1 MKKTLAAILLSSA
14 LAILPLS
21 SQADEALAKM
31 QIETIAT
38 GLVPNLPSGKKV
50 VLKTILPEDSGLPAD
65 FLRKLTSDVEAALL
79 VASEFE
85 IELINRQTTEE
96 IWAEAIEFNK
106 ADFDALYAASG
117 ADIALMLSA
126 RATEAGVEI
135 TLTAYSLDTEL
146 LPISWTDFGLV

>member
-50 VLKTILPEDSGLPAD
+50 VLKTILPAD

-85 IELINRQTTEE
+85 IELINRQTTE
-96 IWAEAIEFNK
+96 
-106 ADFDALYAASG
+106 
-117 ADIALMLSA
+117 
-126 RATEAGVEI
+126 
-135 TLTAYSLDTEL
+135 L
-146 LPISWTDFGLV
+146 LPDLWTDFRRV

>member
-85 IELINRQTTEE
+85 IELINRQTTE
-96 IWAEAIEFNK
+96 
-106 ADFDALYAASG
+106 
-117 ADIALMLSA
+117 
-126 RATEAGVEI
+126 
-135 TLTAYSLDTEL
+135 L
-146 LPISWTDFGLV
+146 LPDLWTDFRRV